1 MFESDLLLAFLF
13 MAILFLRQISI
24 LKQPNKINYAPLMIG
39 IGAIGSVVH
48 FIIHPD
54 ATDLIL
60 LLRESFFP
68 LLVALLLYIVMNI
81 LHQTQKTQTA
91 KTGEEFTQSLI
102 LQVTELKE
110 FMSELEYR
118 ISASKQEDLKSQNE
132 IREKFSQDLKALDTI
147 QRNQSKFL
155 DKFDELGSW
164 HEGVSHAFEEFSTKQ
179 LPELDNVVH
188 KHIDILR
195 ISEQEHFNYIKS
207 ALNKVMQSRGEMAED
222 LDEVKVKL
230 NGMKTLSDDIARSIT
245 KHTLQQLS
253 GVTEAFEKQIVSLKS
268 HTEGVSTSL
277 YEGENRLVEIR
288 EQSEM
293 IMQQMLL
300 SSQKMDELKSKNDG
314 LHDIYSTAKELVR
327 DIEFI
332 KADYV
337 KSQSQLANIAKG
349 MKFSEE
355 EQMESLKNHVEIL
368 SETLTKKIE
377 ESLAMLH
384 EHFHIAEA
392 DISQSVQILAK
403 KLQVKKGYENQES

>member
-1 MFESDLLLAFLF
+1 MFDSDLLLAFSF
-13 MAILFLRQISI
+13 MAILFLRQIFI
-24 LKQPNKINYAPLMIG
+24 LKQANKINYAPLMIG

-54 ATDLIL
+54 ATDIIL

-81 LHQTQKTQTA
+81 LHQTQETQVARTR
-91 KTGEEFTQSLI
+91 EEFTQSLI
-102 LQVTELKE
+102 VQVTELKE

-118 ISASKQEDLKSQNE
+118 ISASKQEDLKSHSE

-147 QRNQSKFL
+147 QINQSKFL

-164 HEGVSHAFEEFSTKQ
+164 HDGVSHAFEEFSTKQ

-195 ISEQEHFNYIKS
+195 ISEQEHFNYIK
-207 ALNKVMQSRGEMAED
+207 AVLNKAVQNRGDMAED
-222 LDEVKVKL
+222 LDEVKAKL
-230 NGMKTLSDDIARSIT
+230 TGMKTISDDIARSIT
-245 KHTLQQLS
+245 KHTLEQLS
-253 GVTEAFEKQIVSLKS
+253 GVTQAFEKQIVSLKS
-268 HTEGVSTSL
+268 HTESVSTSL
-277 YEGENRLVEIR
+277 YEGENRLVGIR

-293 IMQQMLL
+293 IMKQMLL

-327 DIEFI
+327 DIELI

-337 KSQSQLANIAKG
+337 KSQSQLASIAKE

-355 EQMESLKNHVEIL
+355 DQMEALKNQVELL

-377 ESLAMLH
+377 ESLSMLH

>member
-1 MFESDLLLAFLF
+1 MFDSDLLLAFSF
-13 MAILFLRQISI
+13 MAILFLRQIFI
-24 LKQPNKINYAPLMIG
+24 LKQANKINYAPLMIG

-54 ATDLIL
+54 ATDIIL

-81 LHQTQKTQTA
+81 LHQTQETQVARTR
-91 KTGEEFTQSLI
+91 EEFTQSLI
-102 LQVTELKE
+102 VQVTELKE

-118 ISASKQEDLKSQNE
+118 ISASKQEDLKSHSE

-147 QRNQSKFL
+147 QINQSKFL

-164 HEGVSHAFEEFSTKQ
+164 HDGVSHTFEEFSTKQ

-195 ISEQEHFNYIKS
+195 ISEQEHFNYIK
-207 ALNKVMQSRGEMAED
+207 AVLNKAVQNRGDMAED
-222 LDEVKVKL
+222 LDEVKAKL
-230 NGMKTLSDDIARSIT
+230 TGMKTISDDIARSIT
-245 KHTLQQLS
+245 KHTLEQLS
-253 GVTEAFEKQIVSLKS
+253 GVTQAFEKQIVSLKS
-268 HTEGVSTSL
+268 HTESVSTSL
-277 YEGENRLVEIR
+277 YEGENRLVGIR

-293 IMQQMLL
+293 IMKQMLL

-327 DIEFI
+327 DIELI

-337 KSQSQLANIAKG
+337 KSQSQLASIAKE

-355 EQMESLKNHVEIL
+355 DQMEALKNQVELL

-377 ESLAMLH
+377 ESLSMLH

>member
-1 MFESDLLLAFLF
+1 MFDSDLLLAFSF
-13 MAILFLRQISI
+13 MAILFLRQIFI

-54 ATDLIL
+54 ATDIIL

-81 LHQTQKTQTA
+81 LHQTQETQTA
-91 KTGEEFTQSLI
+91 RTSEEFIQALI
-102 LQVTELKE
+102 VQVTELKE
-110 FMSELEYR
+110 FMSELEHR

-132 IREKFSQDLKALDTI
+132 IREKFSQDLKALDAI
-147 QRNQSKFL
+147 QVNQSKFL
-155 DKFDELGSW
+155 DKFDELDSW
-164 HEGVSHAFEEFSTKQ
+164 HDGVSHAFEEFSTKQ

-188 KHIDILR
+188 KHIDIFR
-195 ISEQEHFNYIKS
+195 ISEQEHFNYIK
-207 ALNKVMQSRGEMAED
+207 ALLNKAIQNRGDMAED
-222 LDEVKVKL
+222 LDEIKVKL
-230 NGMKTLSDDIARSIT
+230 TGMKTISDDIARSIT
-245 KHTLQQLS
+245 KQTLEQLS
-253 GVTEAFEKQIVSLKS
+253 GVTHAFEKQIVSLKS

-277 YEGENRLVEIR
+277 YEGENRLVGIR

-293 IMQQMLL
+293 IMKQMVL

-327 DIEFI
+327 DIELI

-337 KSQSQLANIAKG
+337 KSQSQLASIAKE

-355 EQMESLKNHVEIL
+355 DQMESLKNHVELL
-368 SETLTKKIE
+368 SETLTEKIE
-377 ESLAMLH
+377 ESLTMLH

-403 KLQVKKGYENQES
+403 KLQVKKGYENQDS